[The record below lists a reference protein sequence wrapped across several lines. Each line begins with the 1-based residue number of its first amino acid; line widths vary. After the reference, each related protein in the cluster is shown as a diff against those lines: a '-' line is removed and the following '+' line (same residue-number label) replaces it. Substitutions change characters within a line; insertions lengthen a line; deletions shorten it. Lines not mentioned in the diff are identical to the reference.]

1 MDGMPPLVFDG
12 RIETPMSTD
21 LADANVIRIAL
32 MVAAAAVAV
41 VTDLRERRIP
51 NALTL
56 PLAIAGLGIG
66 AVSGGLGGLVMALV
80 GCLAG
85 GLLFLL
91 PAAKLGWGMGDLKL
105 AAALG
110 AMGGPVFAL
119 WMGLYAMAAGGLFG
133 VVWLTRQGQFAR
145 VVGGMQADLRS
156 GQAPVARSGLSIP
169 YAVPLA
175 AGMAIA
181 LLVSPGLPG

>member
-1 MDGMPPLVFDG
+1 MPAD
-12 RIETPMSTD
+12 IS
-21 LADANVIRIAL
+21 DANLIRMAL
-32 MVAAAAVAV
+32 MVAAAAAAV
-41 VTDLRERRIP
+41 VTDVRERRIS

-56 PLAIAGLGIG
+56 PLVVAGFGIG

-80 GCLAG
+80 GCLTG

-91 PAAKLGWGMGDLKL
+91 PAAKLGWGLGDLKL

-119 WMGLYAMAAGGLFG
+119 WMGLYAMVAGGLFA
-133 VVWLTRQGQFAR
+133 VVWLTRHGQLVR
-145 VVGGMQADLRS
+145 VAGGMQRDLRS
-156 GQAPVARSGLSIP
+156 GQVPIARSGLSIP
-169 YAVPLA
+169 YAVPIV
-175 AGMAIA
+175 AGMAVA